1 MAAPKTPLTV
11 LCLAS
16 YFKGPRLIETLK
28 REGCNVILLTIEKIM
43 NDPWPRDSI
52 DEVFAMPGAGL
63 ADKRADVIHAVSYL
77 ARTRKIDRIVPLDD
91 FDVEVAS
98 MLREHMRIPGMGE
111 TTVRYFRD
119 KLAMREKAHDSGIHV
134 PAFVH
139 AMNHDDVRRFVR
151 EVPGPW
157 VLKPRGEAASMGIK
171 RVSTEDEVFSLI
183 DGLGDAQSFFL
194 LEKMIPGDVYHVD
207 AITSER
213 EIVFAACHRYRRPI
227 LNITQEGGV
236 FGSCTV
242 PRGTDEE
249 RELLAFHANLLST
262 LGMVR
267 GVTHTEFIRGRDD
280 GRFYFLETA
289 ARVGGAHIADLVEA
303 ESGLNLWEEWAKLE
317 MRQGKWPYELPKVR
331 EDCAGLVVSLAREA
345 SPDTS
350 RYTDPEIVWRLTEK
364 SHHVGLIFRS
374 PSYARIEELMDTY
387 EERIRRDFQAVL
399 PPATSHSD

>member
-119 KLAMREKAHDSGIHV
+119 KLAMREKAHDSGINV
-134 PAFVH
+134 PEFVH
-139 AMNHDDVRRFVR
+139 AMNHDEVRRFVR

-157 VLKPRGEAASMGIK
+157 MLKPRGEAASMGIK
-171 RVSTEDEVFSLI
+171 RVGTEDEVFALI
-183 DGLGDAQSFFL
+183 EGLGDAQSFFL

-213 EIVFAACHRYRRPI
+213 EIVFAACHKYRRPI

-236 FGSCTV
+236 FGTCTV

-249 RELLAFHANLLST
+249 RELLEFHARLLST

-317 MRQGKWPYELPKVR
+317 MRQGKWPYELPR
-331 EDCAGLVVSLAREA
+331 TRADYAGLVVSLAREA
-345 SPDTS
+345 RPDTS
-350 RYTDPEIVWRLTEK
+350 RYTEPEIVWRLTEK

-374 PSYARIEELMDTY
+374 PSYARVEELMDTY
-387 EERIRRDFQAVL
+387 EARIRLDFQAVL
-399 PPATSHSD
+399 PPATSHTD